1 MVEKIALEQTEMPP
15 VCPHCNATLTEMSW
29 HKIKGGPGLVSYI
42 AIMSCPHCR
51 KVLGTIG
58 S

>member
-1 MVEKIALEQTEMPP
+1 MAEKIALETTELPP
-15 VCPHCNATLTEMSW
+15 VCPHCKTSLTEMSW
-29 HKIKGGPGLVSYI
+29 HKVKGGPGMMSYI